1 MSEIIYKELSDKV
14 IGIAFNVHNHLGPG
28 LLESAYQ
35 GAFCVGLSHAG
46 IPFECQKPYEL
57 HFLGEK
63 IGAYVA
69 DLVVDN
75 CLIIELKSVTQLLP
89 VMEAQL
95 INYLRISGVKVGYL
109 INFHNTVLIFR
120 RFVCTRN
127 SAAFH
132 NRQPYWNGSV

>member
-1 MSEIIYKELSDKV
+1 
-14 IGIAFNVHNHLGPG
+14 NHLGPG

-46 IPFECQKPYEL
+46 ILFECQKPYQL
-57 HFLGEK
+57 HFLGER
-63 IGAYVA
+63 IGVYVA

-75 CLIIELKSVTQLLP
+75 SLIIELKSVTQLTS

-95 INYLRISGVKVGYL
+95 INYLRLSRIKVGYL
-109 INFHNTVLIFR
+109 VNFHGTQLIFR

-127 SAAFH
+127 TVPFHSAK
-132 NRQPYWNGSV
+132 GKGG